1 MKKTLSMGMALAFS
15 STLFG
20 VAHADD
26 AKKHSFEHDKPRF
39 ERFDRA
45 GNGIVTRD
53 EFLARAA
60 KRAERMFEKLDT
72 NDDGVLTK
80 ADKPP
85 RRFEG
90 GDKEKHPHA
99 KKHEKR
105 GDGERKRV
113 AD

>member
-1 MKKTLSMGMALAFS
+1 MKKTLITGMALAFA

-20 VAHADD
+20 IAHAEN
-26 AKKHSFEHDKPRF
+26 AENRSFKHDKPKFERF
-39 ERFDRA
+39 ERD
-45 GNGIVTRD
+45 GDGIVTRD

-60 KRAERMFEKLDT
+60 KRAEMMFRKLDT

-85 RRFEG
+85 KRFEG
-90 GDKEKHPHA
+90 GDKGKHPHA

-105 GDGERKRV
+105 GDGEHKRP